1 MNALRLIAAG
11 HTPALRR
18 AVFGG
23 DDPLDEAGRNAT
35 RALRDS
41 PTLQARLFPPDDG
54 PWLVAPGHAPRQT
67 AELLG
72 APGIAETPALA
83 GPDFATWTGRTL
95 DQVDPD
101 GLQQFLTDP
110 AAAPHGGESLL
121 TAGARLAAWLQRQ
134 TTTRGTAIAHP
145 LVIRL
150 IAAAALDLPPGNAH
164 RLAIA
169 PLTVTRLTHHHGW
182 TLHL

>member
-23 DDPLDEAGRNAT
+23 DPHLDEAGHHAT
-35 RALRDS
+35 VALKNS
-41 PTLQARLFPPDDG
+41 PALLPRHFPDDQ
-54 PWLVAPGHAPRQT
+54 PWLIAPTHAAQQT
-67 AELLG
+67 ATLLG
-72 APGIAETPALA
+72 APATTTEPALA
-83 GPDFATWTGRTL
+83 EPDYGTWTGNTL
-95 DQVDPD
+95 DQIDPA
-101 GLQQFLTDP
+101 GLHQFLTDP
-110 AAAPHGGESLL
+110 TATPHGGESLTTATTRL
-121 TAGARLAAWLQRQ
+121 TAWLAQN
-134 TTTRGTAIAHP
+134 TTSRRTAIAHP

-150 IAAAALDLPPGNAH
+150 LIAAALGLPPST
-164 RLAIA
+164 RSLAVA